1 MRRCRPE
8 KTTKGRISMISLDIL
23 NNNLNDSVSYYDFF
37 KALGYSDR
45 DKLFL
50 RWFKDKYEENEPTD
64 PGHKG
69 DCLLKEL
76 TLRLGDLHNLNK
88 GKNFGIFYVVNGG
101 GQDDKTVL
109 KNVKRAKAQF
119 IDGDDLSF
127 EDQVKKVN
135 EFGIDPSIIVKTG
148 RSLHCYW
155 LLDDEAQMT
164 RFRPIQA
171 GLIKF
176 FESDIKI
183 KNESRVMRLYGF
195 EHRKHDP
202 ILVKLIKFD
211 PDLRYSQREIV
222 EKLIS
227 HGIDQVDTTDEKK
240 DVGQMK
246 VYDWNDTLPET
257 GTQDQSG
264 ADLALFD
271 RNNAVRWFDQFCH
284 IHKIERLQRV
294 EKSDSDGDRKVL
306 TAVVCPWQ
314 DQHSAN
320 TGRGQS
326 AVIIHQ
332 SGAISYV
339 CQHSHCAERTWKDY
353 RSFYEQR
360 DSSDPRSEETN
371 GSSTGESSTGSAQN
385 GSQGDSGSEKSEE
398 TTDIS
403 DLKSC
408 VVSDFISSGEF
419 DQAIRYFTKYQDR
432 KTGFSN
438 IDRYLTLYPG
448 LACLTGSTSLGKTSF
463 AVQLCD
469 QLVDR
474 GETVLFFTLEQ
485 LPIEIVTKSLAR
497 RLYLKDHDSPIDN
510 IKIKNGVTTAKLEEV
525 KKEYVEVSKRFH
537 IIESDFRITAGQID
551 FYVRKFIQD
560 TGIKPIVVVDYL
572 QLISAPEGKKFD
584 DRERIDDAVKKLK
597 LLSKDNE
604 LFVLMISN
612 MSRATY
618 RERIGEDSFK
628 ESGLIEYTCDYLFGL
643 QLSILEDDS
652 FFTKQGSR
660 GGEKETQK
668 SEKQNLIDQA
678 SEAIPKAV
686 VFKCLKN
693 RNGKKTWKAF
703 FKYRPDFDFFEVDH
717 ESKYDPNR
725 FTRVSGD
732 DVGVPF
738 KEV

>member
-1 MRRCRPE
+1 
-8 KTTKGRISMISLDIL
+8 MISTDIL

-37 KALGYSDR
+37 TALGYSDR

-50 RWFKDKYEENEPTD
+50 RTFNDKDSTEYGRNY
-64 PGHKG
+64 
-69 DCLLKEL
+69 DCIL
-76 TLRLGDLHNLNK
+76 
-88 GKNFGIFYVVNGG
+88 KNFPLFENTLHGENKTDRGVFFVVNGG
-101 GQDDKTVL
+101 GQNDEAVK
-109 KNVKRAKAQF
+109 KNVRRPKAQF
-119 IDGDDLSF
+119 IDIDDYSF
-127 EDQVKKVN
+127 EDQVKRVN
-135 EFGIDPSIIVKTG
+135 EFGLDPSIIVKTG

-155 LLDDEAQMT
+155 LTDDEAQMIK
-164 RFRPIQA
+164 FRPIQA
-171 GLIKF
+171 GLISF
-176 FESDIKI
+176 FGSDVKI
-183 KNESRVMRLYGF
+183 KNESRVMRLFGF

-202 ILVKLIKFD
+202 VLVKLVKFD

-227 HGIDQVDTTDEKK
+227 HGITQVDTTDKK
-240 DVGQMK
+240 EDVDQVK
-246 VYDWNDTLPET
+246 TYDWDDTIP
-257 GTQDQSG
+257 GNSDSG
-264 ADLALFD
+264 SGDLALFD
-271 RNNAVRWFDQFCH
+271 RDNSVKWFDQFCH
-284 IHKIERLQRV
+284 VHKITRLA
-294 EKSDSDGDRKVL
+294 RKENGAKTVI
-306 TAVVCPWQ
+306 TAVVCPWE
-314 DQHSAN
+314 DQHTQN
-320 TGRGQS
+320 TGKGQS
-326 AVIIHQ
+326 AVLIDE
-332 SGAISYV
+332 SGSLKYV
-339 CQHSHCAERTWKDY
+339 CQHSHCASRTWKDY

-360 DSSDPRSEETN
+360 DAQNPRSEETS
-371 GSSTGESSTGSAQN
+371 GSPTGESSTGSAQN
-385 GSQGDSGSEKSEE
+385 GSQGDSGNENSEE
-398 TTDIS
+398 KLD
-403 DLKSC
+403 DLKSY

-419 DQAIRYFTKYQDR
+419 DQAIRYFTQYQDR

-438 IDRYLTLYPG
+438 IDQYLTLYPG

-463 AVQLCD
+463 VVQLCD

-485 LPIEIVTKSLAR
+485 LPIEIITKSLAR

-572 QLISAPEGKKFD
+572 QLISAPEGKKYD

-597 LLSKDNE
+597 LLSKNNE

-643 QLSILEDDS
+643 QLAILEDDS

-678 SEAIPKAV
+678 SEAIPKEV
-686 VFKCLKN
+686 VFKSLKN

-703 FKYRPDFDFFEVDH
+703 FKYRPDFDFFEVDLS
-717 ESKYDPNR
+717 SKYDPHG
-725 FTRVSGD
+725 FTQVNGE
-732 DVGVPF
+732 DVGLPF
-738 KEV
+738 EDA

>member
-1 MRRCRPE
+1 MSSRV
-8 KTTKGRISMISLDIL
+8 TTDERKISMISTDIL
-23 NNNLNDSVSYYDFF
+23 NNNLNDQVSYYDFF
-37 KALGYSDR
+37 TAFGYSDR

-50 RWFKDKYEENEPTD
+50 RTFSD
-64 PGHKG
+64 KG
-69 DCLLKEL
+69 DNSDGGRKYDCSL
-76 TLRLGDLHNLNK
+76 
-88 GKNFGIFYVVNGG
+88 KNFPLFEKTLHDENAQDRGVFFVVNGG
-101 GQDDKTVL
+101 GHDDKTVT
-109 KNVKRAKAQF
+109 KNVKRPKAHF
-119 IDGDDLSF
+119 IDIDDYSF
-127 EDQVKKVN
+127 EDQVKRVN
-135 EFGIDPSIIVKTG
+135 EFGLEPSVIVKTSK
-148 RSLHCYW
+148 SLHVYW
-155 LLDDEAQMT
+155 LTDDDARID
-164 RFRPIQA
+164 RFRAIQA
-171 GLIKF
+171 GLISF
-176 FESDIKI
+176 FGSDVKI
-183 KNESRVMRLYGF
+183 KNESRVMRIYGF
-195 EHRKHDP
+195 EHRKADP
-202 ILVKLIKFD
+202 VLVKLIKFD
-211 PDLRYSQREIV
+211 PGLRYSQREIV
-222 EKLIS
+222 EKLTA
-227 HGIDQVDTTDEKK
+227 HGIDQVDTRDGK
-240 DVGQMK
+240 DVSQMK
-246 VYDWNDTLPET
+246 TYDWNDTIPDTVGET
-257 GTQDQSG
+257 WNGIG
-264 ADLALFD
+264 ADDLALFD
-271 RNNAVRWFDQFCH
+271 RNSSVQRFDRFCQE
-284 IHKIERLQRV
+284 HKITRLQRV
-294 EKSDSDGDRKVL
+294 EKVDGDGDRKIL
-306 TAVVCPWQ
+306 TAVVCPWESE
-314 DQHSAN
+314 HSAN
-320 TGRGQS
+320 TGKGQS

-339 CQHSHCAERTWKDY
+339 CQHSHCASRTWRDY

-360 DSSDPRSEETN
+360 DGQNPRSEATS
-371 GSSTGESSTGSAQN
+371 GSPAGESSTGATNS
-385 GSQGDSGSEKSEE
+385 GSQGDSGSGNSDEAV
-398 TTDIS
+398 DIA
-403 DLKSC
+403 DLKSY

-419 DQAIRYFTKYQDR
+419 DQAIRYFTQYQDR

-474 GETVLFFTLEQ
+474 GETVLYFTLEQ

-497 RLYLKDHDSPIDN
+497 RVFLKDDESPIDN
-510 IKIKNGVTTAKLEEV
+510 IKIKNGVTTRVLEEV

-560 TGIKPIVVVDYL
+560 TGVKPIVVVDYL
-572 QLISAPEGKKFD
+572 QLISAPEGKKYD

-597 LLSKDNE
+597 LLSKNNE

-643 QLSILEDDS
+643 QLAILEDDS

-678 SEAIPKAV
+678 SEAIPKEV
-686 VFKCLKN
+686 VFKSLKN

-703 FKYRPDFDFFEVDH
+703 FKYRPDFDFFEVDL

-725 FTRVSGD
+725 FTRVSGEK
-732 DVGVPF
+732 VGVPF
-738 KEV
+738 KDV